1 MAGTGQGKA
10 LERVEA
16 VWALGGGAVDTLGV
30 APVKLAELA
39 AYGMSAK
46 APKIKQLEAMR
57 RSATLLA
64 TVWHLEGASVDD
76 ALLLFDVLMATRL
89 LSRAARAG
97 REQKLQSL
105 PRLRKAAADLAA
117 AVAVVYATPLE
128 AEKGPTRAADLVGR
142 IEQVISKE
150 RLTAALDLIA
160 ELVPGEED
168 DNDLEWRAELIAR
181 FKTVRPFIDSLAQ
194 AIPWSCTPAGTPIVK
209 AVKDLPTLL
218 ARGKYA
224 GVEHMREHDGLVSG
238 SWRRLVYH
246 NPNLPDGSLDRAAY
260 TFCLLEA
267 LHAALRRRDV
277 YAVGA
282 DRWGDPRGKLIP
294 QPVWQVHRDS
304 VLTALGLETD
314 PTRHLKDL
322 AEDLDAAYKQVA
334 ANPAV
339 TVKGGRLNL
348 EKLEALPLPD
358 GYQAVHD
365 AVQAMLPR
373 IDYPELLLEV
383 NGHTGFLEV
392 MPHLSGSEARRPD
405 LDISQAGVLVA
416 RSCNVGFVP
425 VLKAGQPALTLSRL
439 RGVEKGYFHHEGLA
453 AASATLVT
461 AQSDIS
467 IAVQDWGGG
476 LVASADGLRFVVP
489 VKSLHARP
497 NPVYFGRGKRSRG
510 STWLAVVND
519 RVMGL
524 GGLVV
529 PGTMRDSLFILDAL
543 HRLDAIE
550 QPDIVTTDTAS
561 YSDIVFGLF
570 AICGYQFAPR
580 IADIGDAQM
589 WRLDLVDAGL
599 ADQAVAKAD
608 NGYRHLNDLGLRKI
622 NIRII
627 RHHWAHMLHVA
638 GSLVT
643 NQVRAYDLLRM
654 LSADG
659 RLTGLGAAFAHYG
672 RIFKSMHLLHVA
684 HLEDYRRMMGA
695 QLNIGEGRNG
705 LARRVFFG
713 NLGQLR
719 QGYAKGME
727 DQLGAL
733 GLGLNAIIY
742 WNSLY
747 IDAAVK
753 ALQADGQLVIGP
765 EIRARLTPLIWEHIN
780 FHGTYP
786 FTRPETPGNL
796 RPLRDARAEDDEQDY

>member
-1 MAGTGQGKA
+1 MERLVRDVRTDELDAINVVLTERTPVELRRELLETLEVPDGRRVSTLEWMRTTVTDVSGTGQGKA
-10 LERVEA
+10 LERVVAAAGVSQPEPA
-16 VWALGGGAVDTLGV
+16 RRLAGPRRLHLLPAGGPARSPATARRLRGRRRPMGRSARQADPAAGV
-30 APVKLAELA
+30 A
-39 AYGMSAK
+39 
-46 APKIKQLEAMR
+46 
-57 RSATLLA
+57 
-64 TVWHLEGASVDD
+64 GAS
-76 ALLLFDVLMATRL
+76 RQ
-89 LSRAARAG
+89 R
-97 REQKLQSL
+97 
-105 PRLRKAAADLAA
+105 
-117 AVAVVYATPLE
+117 
-128 AEKGPTRAADLVGR
+128 
-142 IEQVISKE
+142 
-150 RLTAALDLIA
+150 
-160 ELVPGEED
+160 
-168 DNDLEWRAELIAR
+168 
-181 FKTVRPFIDSLAQ
+181 
-194 AIPWSCTPAGTPIVK
+194 
-209 AVKDLPTLL
+209 
-218 ARGKYA
+218 
-224 GVEHMREHDGLVSG
+224 
-238 SWRRLVYH
+238 
-246 NPNLPDGSLDRAAY
+246 LDRAWPEDGPGPAS
-260 TFCLLEA
+260 TGSGRGPG
-267 LHAALRRRDV
+267 RR
-277 YAVGA
+277 
-282 DRWGDPRGKLIP
+282 L
-294 QPVWQVHRDS
+294 Q
-304 VLTALGLETD
+304 
-314 PTRHLKDL
+314 
-322 AEDLDAAYKQVA
+322 QVA

-339 TVKGGRLNL
+339 TVKGGRL
-348 EKLEALPLPD
+348 KLEALPLPD

-383 NGHTGFLEV
+383 NGHTGYFEV

-425 VLKAGQPALTLSRL
+425 VVKPGQPALTLSRL
-439 RGVEKGYFHHEGLA
+439 LGVEKGYFHHEDIA

-519 RVMGL
+519 RVM
-524 GGLVV
+524 
-529 PGTMRDSLFILDAL
+529 
-543 HRLDAIE
+543 
-550 QPDIVTTDTAS
+550 
-561 YSDIVFGLF
+561 
-570 AICGYQFAPR
+570 
-580 IADIGDAQM
+580 
-589 WRLDLVDAGL
+589 
-599 ADQAVAKAD
+599 
-608 NGYRHLNDLGLRKI
+608 
-622 NIRII
+622 
-627 RHHWAHMLHVA
+627 A

-705 LARRVFFG
+705 LARRVFIG

-747 IDAAVK
+747 VDAAVK
-753 ALQADGQLVIGP
+753 ALQADGQLSIGP

-780 FHGTYP
+780 FHGSYP

-796 RPLRDARAEDDEQDY
+796 RPLRDATAEDDEQV